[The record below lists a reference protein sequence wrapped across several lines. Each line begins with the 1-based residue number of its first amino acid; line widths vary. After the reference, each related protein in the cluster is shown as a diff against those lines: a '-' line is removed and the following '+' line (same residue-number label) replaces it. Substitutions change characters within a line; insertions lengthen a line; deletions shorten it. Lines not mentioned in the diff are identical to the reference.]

1 MAPVECTG
9 TVYAPPYCRQYPL
22 ERIFHA
28 MTPVRLRLRDLR
40 AAKGLT
46 QEELATIA
54 QVRQA
59 TISDIENGNTDG
71 VKFAVLERLAD
82 ALGCEPGEL
91 VERVKPKRKK

>member
-1 MAPVECTG
+1 M
-9 TVYAPPYCRQYPL
+9 
-22 ERIFHA
+22 ERIFQV

-46 QEELATIA
+46 QEQLAEIA

-71 VKFAVLERLAD
+71 VKFAVLDRLAK
-82 ALGCEPGEL
+82 ALDVEPGEL
-91 VERVKPKRKK
+91 LSTTRKRGK